1 MVDAVRPF
9 RSYPYDE
16 WPRWTRAE
24 VQTLRRAGRR
34 FPFRPGAPRSADTLP
49 WLGVEVGVTALPWVL
64 CPASEIAQ
72 HLRSPL
78 IAVLLEGPTPGDGSR
93 FAIELE
99 PRLASILID
108 RTLGGDGQ
116 GAALD
121 LGVLTDVERGVLAY
135 AFGRALVP
143 LAAGM
148 LRVVTV
154 VTTPASLRMA
164 LGSGDWTCG
173 SARVS
178 LGSDAGIARAWLP
191 DLERETPTAVPGPH
205 AAWLGALQTFVSLVA
220 GRATLRASELVGLG
234 HGDVVVPDEL
244 GVRRE
249 GAALVGV
256 VMAEVRGAS
265 RWFRCD
271 LEVRGAVVRAVEAAR
286 PAARRER
293 EEREMESRDTDDGVE
308 ALLQAAGDVPVEL
321 VVELARIDLSLSE
334 LAALR
339 PGEVLATGRAIGEHV
354 VLRAGERVI
363 ARGELV
369 DIEGEVGVR
378 VLELPRP

>member
-178 LGSDAGIARAWLP
+178 L
-191 DLERETPTAVPGPH
+191 
-205 AAWLGALQTFVSLVA
+205 VA

-334 LAALR
+334 LAAVR